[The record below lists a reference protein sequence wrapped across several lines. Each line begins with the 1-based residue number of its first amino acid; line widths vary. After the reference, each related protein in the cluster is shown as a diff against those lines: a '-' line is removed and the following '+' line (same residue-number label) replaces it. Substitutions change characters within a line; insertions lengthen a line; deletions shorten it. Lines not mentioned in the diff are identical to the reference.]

1 MWSGGARRWSV
12 LKRRTD
18 WFKVRDVRGREGWVH
33 REQLAMTLVP
43 DVGPIDARPPGT
55 DRSGRYRREAGVMAG
70 AFEDDHVLTAYGSY
84 AFNPHLAVE
93 LRISQ
98 VFSYDYDAQLLA
110 LGLTHSFAP
119 DWRVQPFLSIGT
131 GLIRVRP
138 EQPPGPTDDRPAA
151 PTSARASGCRCRRGS
166 TSARNSPNT
175 SCSRSVT
182 TTRKSRNGN
191 SASPSPS
198 DPAGRARRLRRHA
211 WLHPR
216 RRNRQRVPQSRRRQS
231 RRRSSGG
238 KSVSPTSTRRT
249 GRSVPT

>member
-1 MWSGGARRWSV
+1 VKRLLPALLLCLLPVAVVAESLDVVVADPFLELRTGAGRGYPVTHVVRRGETLVV

-55 DRSGRYRREAGVMAG
+55 DRSGRYSREAGVMAG

-98 VFSYDYDAQLLA
+98 VFSYDFDAQLLA

-138 EQPPGPTDDRPAA
+138 EQPPGPT
-151 PTSARASGCRCRRGS
+151 
-166 TSARNSPNT
+166 
-175 SCSRSVT
+175 T
-182 TTRKSRNGN
+182 TDQHAYFG
-191 SASPSPS
+191 
-198 DPAGRARRLRRHA
+198 AGI
-211 WLHPR
+211 
-216 RRNRQRVPQSRRRQS
+216 RVPL
-231 RRRSSGG
+231 
-238 KSVSPTSTRRT
+238 SPRIAFRAEFNEYVVFTERDDNEEITEWKLGFAFSF
-249 GRSVPT
+249 